1 MDKSEDLVVSAV
13 MWPHDDGRANLQQSF
28 FDVKDEV
35 VQLGPNC
42 SQDERGSE
50 PVNAEL
56 LVRPVGQWAPI
67 QVRPLLA
74 VASMD
79 FHDTARL

>member
-13 MWPHDDGRANLQQSF
+13 MWPHDDVRANLQQSF
-28 FDVKDEV
+28 FDVKDVV
-35 VQLGPNC
+35 VQLGPNG

-67 QVRPLLA
+67 QVRPLRPFA
-74 VASMD
+74 PMD
-79 FHDTARL
+79 FHDTACL